1 MQNNETIGSI
11 NTSAMKK
18 GACLGLF
25 GIASLV
31 VFKWSFTLPL
41 LSSLF
46 TLMVLASPVLAALL
60 TMRYRNESTEKFDFM
75 KGFLHTLFMGFYAS
89 IWVAVVVFVYLQ
101 YFDHGTIFVA
111 YGQSIDTP
119 EIHQYLM
126 QSGIDAQLYELSGAH
141 GVQGLVSALQS
152 MGAATYASMPLYSA
166 MFFGPIIS
174 VIVGVICRRK

>member
-11 NTSAMKK
+11 NTSAMQK

-75 KGFLHTLFMGFYAS
+75 KGFLHTLFMGFYAFGGN
-89 IWVAVVVFVYLQ
+89 VFRAHDSARRDGANLR
-101 YFDHGTIFVA
+101 
-111 YGQSIDTP
+111 GQSVRSGRHRSRPATP
-119 EIHQYLM
+119 SRCLPR
-126 QSGIDAQLYELSGAH
+126 H
-141 GVQGLVSALQS
+141 GNGGS
-152 MGAATYASMPLYSA
+152 
-166 MFFGPIIS
+166 
-174 VIVGVICRRK
+174 R